1 MMLAAWALAAAAQD
15 CADAEVT
22 KTIPAEGTVVPTDTP
37 VAFEY
42 QGCRETE
49 QTTRVVLKTADG
61 TEVEAWYWAWTPTEP
76 SGILFY
82 TPTAEL
88 AADTAHVL
96 AFERSDGPTL
106 EIPFTTGSGPA
117 TPLSGAPTLEFDEDP
132 EWRSFTDS
140 TLVSLRIEPV
150 DDASRSSWIEIRDD
164 AGEVHWTGLL
174 PTPPNNVITLV
185 QDWPSGGAPEEICA
199 QAVQIDPSGSEAAGE
214 LVCRAVVD
222 LSDDGDGGCGC
233 ATSRP
238 VGPGLAAL
246 LWIGVVGFRRRGG
259 PCR

>member
-15 CADAEVT
+15 CADAEIG

-42 QGCRETE
+42 QGCRETP
-49 QTTRVVLKTADG
+49 QDFRIVLKDAGGNDVD
-61 TEVEAWYWAWTPTEP
+61 EWFWSWTPTEP
-76 SGILFY
+76 SGITIY
-82 TPTAEL
+82 TRAEPL
-88 AADTAHVL
+88 AADTEHVL

-106 EIPFTTGSGPA
+106 EIPFTTGPGPA
-117 TPLSGAPTLEFDEDP
+117 TALSGAPTLEFDEDP

-140 TLVSLRIEPV
+140 TYVSVRIEPV
-150 DDASRSSWIEIRDD
+150 EDASRSSWIEVRDD

-185 QDWPSGGAPEEICA
+185 QDWPSGSAPDEICA
-199 QAVQIDPSGSEAAGE
+199 QAVQIDPSGAEAAGE

-222 LSDDGDGGCGC
+222 PSEEGDGGCGC
-233 ATSRP
+233 ATYRP
-238 VGPGLAAL
+238 AGSGLAAL